1 MHISHHFS
9 LYSSLLTLL
18 VLTSCSSTS
27 FDNSQF
33 VTVGTFNMEWLGD
46 GSGDKKQRADADY
59 LRIADIIEKTGADVI
74 GIEEV
79 ENEAALKKVL
89 RYLEGWKGVVGTT
102 AREQN
107 VGVLWRSS
115 VNVSV
120 EGEYMPVAI
129 VPGRNRP
136 GFVVNCTKGDLSW
149 KMMVVHLKST
159 SRYDSTSE
167 MREESRRVRAHQV
180 DVIAAWSDSLL
191 NVAMAQNVMVVG
203 DFNDFPQR
211 TNSATLTSLV
221 QSSNMKFVTEG
232 VKSCRDKNYVTIDH
246 VVVSPSIF
254 QRLIKGTE
262 RSENFRAFLSAE
274 DADMV
279 SDHCPVIARFSTA
292 PPRAR

>member
-1 MHISHHFS
+1 MNVTRHLS
-9 LYSSLLTLL
+9 LVTLFLSLVTLF
-18 VLTSCSSTS
+18 SCSTSS
-27 FDNSQF
+27 FDTTQF
-33 VTVGTFNMEWLGD
+33 VTIGTFNMEWLGD
-46 GSGDKKQRADADY
+46 GVGDTKKRTDADY

-74 GIEEV
+74 GIQEV

-89 RYLEGWKGVVGTT
+89 RYLDGWKGVVGTT

-115 VNVSV
+115 VSVNV

-180 DVIAAWSDSLL
+180 DVITAWSDSLL
-191 NVAMAQNVMVVG
+191 NVAMEQNVMVVG

-211 TNSATLTSLV
+211 ANSPTLTSLV
-221 QSSNMKFVTEG
+221 QSSNMKFVTDG
-232 VKSCRDKNYVTIDH
+232 VKSCKEKNFVTIDH
-246 VVVSPSIF
+246 VVVSPSIL

-262 RSENFRAFLSAE
+262 RTENFRAFLSAE

-279 SDHCPVIARFSTA
+279 SDHCPVIVRFSTA
-292 PPRAR
+292 LPRAN